1 MLMLRLHT
9 TGSERDQVVD
19 TMITLTHLSSL
30 SRAIVAGHESTELY
44 LALRRRGFVHI
55 GLPSTFRLR
64 KAACAV
70 GLITVQD
77 SLVEFE
83 TALAQVTPSLG
94 ATAAVAVLIK
104 SSGGGVALKINR
116 KLEQLGL
123 RIEAGVRCHQGL
135 VLSAYRQGFAQMER
149 VA

>member
-1 MLMLRLHT
+1 MLRLHT
-9 TGSERDQVVD
+9 SRSERDQVVD
-19 TMITLTHLSSL
+19 TMVTLTHLSNL
-30 SRAIVAGHESTELY
+30 GRAIVAGHDSTELY

-70 GLITVQD
+70 GLITVQG

-94 ATAAVAVLIK
+94 ATAAIAVLIK
-104 SSGGGVALKINR
+104 SSEGGIALKISK
-116 KLEQLGL
+116 KLEQLGF

-135 VLSAYRQGFAQMER
+135 VLSARRQSFAQMER
-149 VA
+149 AA